1 MRGSCS
7 QSKLALKI
15 LNFNRKNRQQQ
26 ASQACVW
33 VLYLIILLS
42 IFQKMDLSSDDQTK
56 MYFYENRLQTFVGW
70 PFEEG
75 CICTPENVSK
85 PFGPSRW
92 KTWFCRCWNAVFSSF
107 ILLSLFYRWPK
118 LDFFTPRRRI
128 VQIQRSVS
136 SVWKSW
142 KDGNLR
148 MTLSE
153 SVSVK
158 LSTIALESWERLCLC
173 NLME

>member
-1 MRGSCS
+1 MQDILDLRMRGSCS

-92 KTWFCRCWNAVFSSF
+92 KHGFVGAEMQCFHLLYGFLCSIDGQSWIYSHPVGEQSRYSAVF
-107 ILLSLFYRWPK
+107 LLSERA
-118 LDFFTPRRRI
+118 
-128 VQIQRSVS
+128 
-136 SVWKSW
+136 
-142 KDGNLR
+142 GR
-148 MTLSE
+148 MGT
-153 SVSVK
+153 
-158 LSTIALESWERLCLC
+158 
-173 NLME
+173 